1 MALNALIFDMD
12 GTLLDTN
19 RAHVAAWSE
28 GFRKHGF
35 QIPDDRIGPQIG
47 KGGDMLLPALIG
59 ARAEEE
65 KGDAIRESVKEAF
78 QRIAKREPFR
88 LFDGAEALAKTL
100 RDREFALAL
109 ATSAGEEDLEAIMK
123 SAGVDIRDWFDAVV
137 SKSDVA
143 SSKPEPDVVLS
154 AAEKLGLSPA
164 QCAMVGDTPFDAISA
179 RRAGVVTLGVLSG
192 NVVDPDEMRQKL
204 IGSGVRGIWRD
215 VAHLLGELDDALRRA
230 SPTRVSLTRQL
241 QEELM
246 HEALAAAR
254 EGMEN
259 GEAPIGCAIA
269 DTDGQVV
276 ARAYNE
282 MQRTGNKTAHAEIV
296 AFSKAAGRMPV
307 EARDF
312 LLVSTLEPCVMCTGA
327 AMVGA
332 VDTIIFGLPAPA
344 DNGSGRVT
352 PPQSPESQMPRIA
365 GKVLAAES
373 RALFEEWMERHGD
386 TPQSEY
392 IRQLLESTQPD
403 GAVVAGA

>member
-1 MALNALIFDMD
+1 MALDALIFDMD

-19 RAHVAAWSE
+19 QAHVRAWSE
-28 GFRKHGF
+28 GFREHGF

-47 KGGDMLLPALIG
+47 KGGDLLLPALIG
-59 ARAEEE
+59 ARAEEQ
-65 KGDAIRESVKEAF
+65 KGDAIRASVKEAF
-78 QRIAKREPFR
+78 QRIAKRETFR
-88 LFDGAEALAKTL
+88 LFDGAEALVTTL
-100 RDREFALAL
+100 RQRGLALAL
-109 ATSAGEEDLEAIMK
+109 ATSAGEEDLEAIME
-123 SAGVDIRDWFDAVV
+123 SAGVDIREWFDGVV
-137 SKSDVA
+137 SKTDVA

-154 AAEKLGLSPA
+154 AAEKLGVSPA
-164 QCAMVGDTPFDAISA
+164 QCAMVGDTPFDAIAA

-192 NVVDPDEMRQKL
+192 NVVAPDTMRQTL
-204 IGSGVRGIWRD
+204 IASGVRGVWRD
-215 VAHLLGELDDALRRA
+215 VAHLAAELDDALRCA

-269 DTDGQVV
+269 DADGQVV
-276 ARAYNE
+276 VRAYNE

-296 AFSKAAGRMPV
+296 AFAKAAGRVPV
-307 EARDF
+307 DARDF

-352 PPQSPESQMPRIA
+352 PPESPESQMPRIV
-365 GKVLAAES
+365 GNVLGAES

-386 TPQSEY
+386 TSQSEY
-392 IRQLLESTQPD
+392 IRQLLKATRPD
-403 GAVVAGA
+403 GAVAAGA